1 MQYIKEKFETIQY
14 LVRYPVEYTE
24 GKKYPVILLLHGAGS
39 RGGDIEIL
47 KENPFFSI
55 TDKQKDFPFISVV
68 PQCHANTWFDLFET
82 LQRFVRCLAVKPY
95 ADAGRLYL
103 MGPSMGGYA
112 TWQLAMSMPEYFAAV
127 VPICGGGMYWNSARL
142 INTPVWAF
150 HGSADPTVFV
160 EESKKMV
167 EGINKR
173 GGSARLTVYD
183 GTGHD
188 AWSATYSNPE
198 VFRWL
203 LSHENNNTLEL
214 QDEYKDGKIYG

>member
-1 MQYIKEKFETIQY
+1 MEYVVNVFESLRYI
-14 LVRYPVEYTE
+14 VRYPDEYEE
-24 GKKYPVILLLHGAGS
+24 GKKYPVLLMLHGAGS
-39 RGGDIEIL
+39 RGEDIEVL
-47 KENPFFSI
+47 RANPFFSI
-55 TDKQKDFPFISVV
+55 TEKLEEFPFISVV

-82 LQRFVRCLAVKPY
+82 LGRFVRSIASAPF
-95 ADAGRLYL
+95 ADARRLYL

-127 VPICGGGMYWNSARL
+127 VPICGGGMYWNGGRL
-142 INTPVWAF
+142 IGTPVWAF

-167 EGINKR
+167 ESINKR
-173 GGSARLTVYD
+173 GGNAKLTVYD

-198 VFRWL
+198 VFCWL
-203 LSHENNNTLEL
+203 LSHENSNTAELE
-214 QDEYKDGKIYG
+214 DEYKDGRIYG